1 MSLKMNSPYENR
13 PVAVTGIGM
22 ICPLGLSAP
31 STWENMLRG
40 KSGICSITKFDPQGC
55 ATKIGGQLPEEY
67 VEFEKKRT
75 RKRMFKQTVQATR
88 LARLCAQEAIGDSG
102 VLETGCMDPYRWGV
116 VFGTSGSSIRSPEDI
131 GNRSVEKLKVI
142 REMTNAIPAWI
153 SIENGFKGP
162 SYAISASC
170 SSGPF
175 AIARAVDLIRSGS
188 VDVVVAGGVDC
199 LLTKNNVQRCNYM
212 KVLSEMNGSP
222 EKAVRPFDKERQ
234 GWVLSDGGC
243 AFVLESREHALARH
257 ARVYAW
263 ILGYASITE
272 TYHFLSMNPSVK
284 GMVNAMTRA
293 LANSGLAPHEVQYIN
308 ANGTSTV
315 MNDYFETEAIKKVFG
330 DHAYAL
336 YISSQKSMIGHTMGG
351 AGAIEFGVTAL
362 VLKNK
367 AIPPTINYEYPDPAC
382 DLNYVPNAMV
392 SVPNIRTAM
401 TNSFGLDGHYCG
413 IVMGRDP

>member
-1 MSLKMNSPYENR
+1 MSVKTQRPYKNR

-31 STWENMLRG
+31 STWENMLQG
-40 KSGICSITKFDPQGC
+40 KSGIRSITKFDPREC

-67 VEFEKKRT
+67 LEFEKQKTPKRL
-75 RKRMFKQTVQATR
+75 FKQTVRATR
-88 LARLCAQEAIGDSG
+88 LARLCAQEAIEDSG
-102 VLETGCMDPYRWGV
+102 ALERGMMDPYRWGV
-116 VFGTSGSSIRSPEDI
+116 VFGTSGSSIRSPEDL
-131 GNRSVEKLKVI
+131 GNRSVEKVKVI

-162 SYAISASC
+162 SYTISASC
-170 SSGPF
+170 ASGPF
-175 AIARAVDLIRSGS
+175 AVARAVDLIRCGG
-188 VDVVVAGGVDC
+188 VDVVVGGGVDC
-199 LLTKNNVQRCNYM
+199 LLTKNNVRRGNYM
-212 KVLSEMNGSP
+212 QMLSEMNGTP

-243 AFVLESREHALARH
+243 AVVLESREHALARR

-263 ILGYASITE
+263 ILGYASVTE
-272 TYHFLSMNPSVK
+272 TYHFFSMNPSGK
-284 GMVNAMTRA
+284 GMVSAMTRA
-293 LANSGLAPHEVQYIN
+293 LADSGIAPTEVQYIN

-315 MNDYFETEAIKKVFG
+315 MNDYLETEAIKSVFG

-336 YISSQKSMIGHTMGG
+336 YISSQKSMIGHAMGG

-382 DLNYVPNAMV
+382 DLDYVPNVMRRD
-392 SVPNIRTAM
+392 PDIQTAM

-413 IVMGRDP
+413 IVMRGEL

>member
-1 MSLKMNSPYENR
+1 MNRPYKNR

-22 ICPLGLSAP
+22 ICPLGMSAP
-31 STWENMLRG
+31 STWANMLRG
-40 KSGICSITKFDPQGC
+40 KSGIKTITKFDPQGC

-67 VEFEKKRT
+67 FEFEKKRT
-75 RKRMFKQTVQATR
+75 PKRLFKQTVLATR

-102 VLETGCMDPYRWGV
+102 AMETGSMDPYRWGV
-116 VFGTSGSSIRSPEDI
+116 IFGTSGSSVRSPWDS
-131 GNRSVEKLKVI
+131 GDRSTKKLKVI
-142 REMTNAIPAWI
+142 RDMSNAIPAWI

-162 SYAISASC
+162 SYTISASC
-170 SSGPF
+170 SSGPY
-175 AIARAVDLIRSGS
+175 AIARAVDLIRSGH
-188 VDVVVAGGVDC
+188 VDGVVGGGVDC
-199 LLTKNNVQRCNYM
+199 LLTRNNVQRGNYL
-212 KVLSEMNGSP
+212 KILSQMNGTP

-243 AFVLESREHALARH
+243 AFVLESQEHALARQ

-272 TYHFLSMNPSVK
+272 IYNFFSMNPSGK
-284 GMVNAMTRA
+284 GMVGAMTRA
-293 LANSGLAPHEVQYIN
+293 LANTGLSPEEVQYIN

-315 MNDYFETEAIKKVFG
+315 MNDYFETEAIKSVFG

-336 YISSQKSMIGHTMGG
+336 YISSQKSMIGHAMGG

-362 VLKNK
+362 ILKNK

-382 DLNYVPNAMV
+382 DLNYVPNVML
-392 SVPNIRTAM
+392 SVPDIQMAM

-413 IVMGRDP
+413 IVMRGEM